1 VSITSL
7 HTLKVEISGET
18 AAIALD
24 AVLSTLRMTRA
35 ETIRTEQGESVL
47 YDGQAIPLV
56 SVRLVVST
64 APASKRSSMHS
75 SAVIVRGRS
84 GIAALRVDRI
94 LGTAHVVMRPLPTL
108 APAAGIVAGV
118 VLDAVG
124 DPQLVLDPDSLVEA
138 AQRAVITEGE
148 AAPSRSSV
156 LVVDDSL
163 TTRMLEQSILES
175 AGFDVDVA
183 SSGEE
188 GLVKARATRYA
199 LFLVDVE
206 MPGMDGF
213 TFIERIR
220 ADLDLRDTP
229 AILVTSRSSP
239 EDRQRGRDVGAQ
251 AYVVKSEFD
260 QGVLLE
266 RIRTL
271 VA

>member
-1 VSITSL
+1 VR
-7 HTLKVEISGET
+7 VRRDEI
-18 AAIALD
+18 
-24 AVLSTLRMTRA
+24 
-35 ETIRTEQGESVL
+35 IRTDQGESVVF
-47 YDGQAIPLV
+47 DGQAIPLA
-56 SVRLVVST
+56 SVRHAVSST
-64 APASKRSSMHS
+64 PASAPASHCS
-75 SAVIVRGRS
+75 SAVIVQGRT
-84 GIAALRVDRI
+84 GVAALSVDRI
-94 LGTAHVVMRPLPTL
+94 LGAAHVVMRPLPEL
-108 APAAGIVAGV
+108 APAAGVVAGA

-124 DPQLVLDPDSLVEA
+124 DPLLVLDPDSLVVA
-138 AQRAVITEGE
+138 AQRARALTVE
-148 AAPSRSSV
+148 AVPPRLSV

-175 AGFDVDVA
+175 AGFEVDVA
-183 SSGEE
+183 TSGEE
-188 GLVKARATRYA
+188 GLAKARAARYA

-220 ADLDLRDTP
+220 ADPALRDIP
-229 AILVTSRSSP
+229 SVLVTSRTSP

-251 AYVVKSEFD
+251 GYVVKSEFD

>member
-1 VSITSL
+1 MIESA
-7 HTLKVEISGET
+7 GAT
-18 AAIALD
+18 AAIPLD
-24 AVLSTLRMTRA
+24 AVRGTLRVTR
-35 ETIRTEQGESVL
+35 EEIIRTEEGESVL
-47 YDGQAIPLV
+47 FDGQAVPLV
-56 SVRLVVST
+56 SVRLAASST
-64 APASKRSSMHS
+64 RPASRSSKYS
-75 SAVIVRGRS
+75 SAVIVQGQT

-94 LGTAHVVMRPLPTL
+94 VGTAHVVMRPLPKL
-108 APAAGIVAGV
+108 APAADIVAGAA
-118 VLDAVG
+118 LDAVG
-124 DPQLVLDPDSLVEA
+124 EPQLVLHPDSLVA
-138 AQRAVITEGE
+138 SAQRTGTVEVE
-148 AAPSRSSV
+148 ATPSRLSV

-175 AGFDVDVA
+175 AGFDVDLA
-183 SSGEE
+183 TSGEE
-188 GLVKARATRYA
+188 GLAKARAARYA

-220 ADLDLRDTP
+220 ADRDLRDIP
-229 AILVTSRSSP
+229 AVLVTSRTSP

-271 VA
+271 VG